1 MIVLRLPP
9 YPINITYDVPL
20 ASTNYLVTIENS
32 TRTVRA
38 SQVITSSAGKKVTLS
53 LAGDLIKYDHDYSVQ
68 IYKINNNADSE
79 QNIVVQ
85 DMLTVIRPY
94 VNPNT
99 LGVTATEI
107 AEATR
112 NESIA
117 RAIVDSLT
125 TRGFT
130 FERKILEVVGQGT
143 DYIPVWGTIYKIN
156 QVFENGK
163 IVYDINNTT
172 TGPALDGFN
181 YEVTKDRT
189 AIVKVPTDSSYYDSK
204 DRSERKPLKYRDAG
218 SDSFYTYAPY
228 ENYDN
233 MWTNTK
239 NTAVAFPE
247 GFDYI
252 IDYDSGYKVIPN
264 DIKDAMT
271 MIIDDLKCGRM
282 DHYKSYV
289 SEYETDQ
296 FKIKYDS
303 SKFAGTGNI
312 MVDIIL
318 EKYTTNFRT
327 PGML

>member
-1 MIVLRLPP
+1 MIILRLPP

-32 TRTVRA
+32 TKTVRA
-38 SQVITSSAGKKVTLS
+38 SQVIASSAAKKVTLP
-53 LAGDLIKYDHDYSVQ
+53 LAGDLIKYDHDYSLE
-68 IYKINNNADSE
+68 IYKINNNTDTE

-99 LGVTATEI
+99 LGTTATEI
-107 AEATR
+107 AEAKR
-112 NESIA
+112 NENIA
-117 RAIVDSLT
+117 RAIVDSFVG
-125 TRGFT
+125 RGFT

-143 DYIPVWGTIYKIN
+143 DYIPVWDTIYKVN

-163 IVYDINNTT
+163 LVYDITNTT
-172 TGPALDGFN
+172 TGPALDGFH

-189 AIVKVPTDSSYYDSK
+189 SIVKVPTDSSYYDSK

-218 SDSFYTYAPY
+218 SDSFYVYAPY

-252 IDYDSGYKVIPN
+252 IDYDSGYKVIPH
-264 DIKDAMT
+264 DVQDAVEMV
-271 MIIDDLKCGRM
+271 IDDLKCGRM

-289 SEYETDQ
+289 TEYETDQ

-303 SKFAGTGNI
+303 SKFVGTGN
-312 MVDIIL
+312 MLVDTVL
-318 EKYTTNFRT
+318 NKYITNFRT

>member
-20 ASTNYLVTIENS
+20 ANTDYLVTIENS
-32 TRTVRA
+32 MRTIRT
-38 SQVITSSAGKKVTLS
+38 SQVIRSSAAKKVVLS
-53 LAGDLIKYDHDYSVQ
+53 LAGDLIKYDHDYSLQ
-68 IYKINNNADSE
+68 IYKINNNSDSE

-85 DMLTVIRPY
+85 DMLTIIRPY

-99 LGVTATEI
+99 LGTTATEI

-125 TRGFT
+125 VRGFT

-143 DYIPVWGTIYKIN
+143 DYIPVWGTIYKVN

-163 IVYDINNTT
+163 LVYDITNTT

-189 AIVKVPTDSSYYDSK
+189 SIVKIPTDSSYYEAK
-204 DRSERKPLKYRDAG
+204 DRAERKPLKYRDAG

-228 ENYDN
+228 ENFDN
-233 MWTNTK
+233 MWINTR
-239 NTAVAFPE
+239 NPAVSFPE

-252 IDYDSGYKVIPN
+252 VDYDSGYKVIPN
-264 DIKDAMT
+264 DIQDAMV

-282 DHYKSYV
+282 DHYKSYI

-296 FKIKYDS
+296 FSLKYDS
-303 SKFAGTGNI
+303 SKFTGTGNI
-312 MVDIIL
+312 LVDIIL
-318 EKYTTNFRT
+318 DKYTTNFRT

>member
-1 MIVLRLPP
+1 MIILRLPP
-9 YPINITYDVPL
+9 YPISITYDVPL
-20 ASTNYLVTIENS
+20 ASTNYLVTVENA

-38 SQVITSSAGKKVTLS
+38 SQVITSSVGKKVTLS
-53 LAGDLIKYDHDYSVQ
+53 LAGDLIKYDHDYSVE
-68 IYKINNNADSE
+68 IYKINNNADTE

-99 LGVTATEI
+99 LGTTATEI
-107 AEATR
+107 AEAKR
-112 NESIA
+112 NENIA
-117 RAIVDSLT
+117 RAIVDSVT
-125 TRGFT
+125 GRGFT

-143 DYIPVWGTIYKIN
+143 DYIPVWETIYKIN

-163 IVYDINNTT
+163 LVYDITNTT
-172 TGPALDGFN
+172 TGPALDGFH

-189 AIVKVPTDSSYYDSK
+189 SIVKVPTDSSYYESK
-204 DRSERKPLKYRDAG
+204 DRAERKPLKYRDAG
-218 SDSFYTYAPY
+218 SDSFYVYAPY

-252 IDYDSGYKVIPN
+252 IDYDSGYKVIPH
-264 DIKDAMT
+264 DVQDAVE

-289 SEYETDQ
+289 NEYETDQ
-296 FKIKYDS
+296 FKIKYNS
-303 SKFAGTGNI
+303 SKFSGTGNI
-312 MVDIIL
+312 LVDTVL
-318 EKYTTNFRT
+318 KKYTTDFRT

>member
-1 MIVLRLPP
+1 MIILRLPP

-20 ASTNYLVTIENS
+20 ANTDYLFTIENS
-32 TRTVRA
+32 PKTVEA
-38 SQVITSSAGKKVTLS
+38 SEVVRSSAAKKVTLA
-53 LAGDLIKYDHDYSVQ
+53 LTGDFITYDHDYSVQ
-68 IYKINNNADSE
+68 IYKINNNVDPE

-85 DMLTVIRPY
+85 DILSVIRPY

-99 LGVTATEI
+99 LGTTATEI
-107 AEATR
+107 AEATY
-112 NESIA
+112 NERIA
-117 RAIVDSLT
+117 RAIVDSLI

-130 FERKILEVVGQGT
+130 FEKKILEVVGQGT

-156 QVFENGK
+156 QVYENGK
-163 IVYDINNTT
+163 LVYDIKNTIN
-172 TGPALDGFN
+172 GPALDGFN
-181 YEVTKDRT
+181 YVITKDRS
-189 AIVKVPTDSSYYDSK
+189 AIVKVPTDSSRYESK
-204 DRSERKPLKYRDAG
+204 DRAERKPLKYRDAG

-247 GFDYI
+247 GFDYV

-264 DIKDAMT
+264 DVRDAVVM
-271 MIIDDLKCGRM
+271 MIDDLKCGRM
-282 DHYKSYV
+282 DHYKSYIT
-289 SEYETDQ
+289 EYSTDQ
-296 FKIKYDS
+296 FTLKYDP
-303 SKFAGTGNI
+303 SKFFGTGNI

-318 EKYTTNFRT
+318 DKYITNLRT

>member
-9 YPINITYDVPL
+9 FPINITYDAPL
-20 ASTNYLVTIENS
+20 ANTDYLVTIENA
-32 TRTVRA
+32 TKTVSA
-38 SQVITSSAGKKVTLS
+38 SQVIRSDADKKVTLT
-53 LAGDLIKYDHDYSVQ
+53 LAGDLIKYDHDYSVE
-68 IYKINNNADSE
+68 IYKINDDEDSE
-79 QNIVVQ
+79 DNIVVQ
-85 DMLTVIRPY
+85 DMLTIIRPY

-107 AEATR
+107 AEAKY

-117 RAIVDSLT
+117 RAIVDALT

-143 DYIPVWGTIYKIN
+143 DYIPVWGTIYKVN

-163 IVYDINNTT
+163 LVYDITNTVD
-172 TGPALDGFN
+172 GPALDGFH

-218 SDSFYTYAPY
+218 SDSFYVYAPY

-264 DIKDAMT
+264 DIQDAMT
-271 MIIDDLKCGRM
+271 MIINDLKCGRM

-289 SEYETDQ
+289 TEYETDQ

-303 SKFAGTGNI
+303 SKFSGTGNI
-312 MVDIIL
+312 LVDIIL
-318 EKYTTNFRT
+318 DKYTTNFRT

>member
-1 MIVLRLPP
+1 MIILRLPP
-9 YPINITYDVPL
+9 FPINITYDVPL
-20 ASTNYLVTIENS
+20 ANTDYLVTIENA
-32 TRTVRA
+32 TETVSA
-38 SQVITSSAGKKVTLS
+38 SQVIRSDAGKKVTLS
-53 LAGDLIKYDHDYSVQ
+53 LAGDLIKYDHDYSLQ
-68 IYKINNNADSE
+68 IYKINTNADTE

-143 DYIPVWGTIYKIN
+143 DYIPVWGTIYKVN

-172 TGPALDGFN
+172 TGPALDGFD

-252 IDYDSGYKVIPN
+252 VDYDSGYKIIPN
-264 DIKDAMT
+264 DIQDAMT
-271 MIIDDLKCGRM
+271 MLIDDLKCGRM

-289 SEYETDQ
+289 TEYETDQ

-303 SKFAGTGNI
+303 SKFVGTGNI

-318 EKYTTNFRT
+318 DKYTTNLRT

>member
-1 MIVLRLPP
+1 MIILRLPP

-20 ASTNYLVTIENS
+20 ASTNYLVTVENA

-38 SQVITSSAGKKVTLS
+38 SQVITSSVGKKVTLS
-53 LAGDLIKYDHDYSVQ
+53 LAGDLIKYDHDYSVE
-68 IYKINNNADSE
+68 IYKINNNADTE

-99 LGVTATEI
+99 LGTTATEI
-107 AEATR
+107 AEAKR
-112 NESIA
+112 NENIA
-117 RAIVDSLT
+117 RAIVDSFT
-125 TRGFT
+125 GRGFT

-143 DYIPVWGTIYKIN
+143 DYIPVWETIYKIN

-163 IVYDINNTT
+163 LVYDITNTT

-189 AIVKVPTDSSYYDSK
+189 SIVKVPTDSSYYESK
-204 DRSERKPLKYRDAG
+204 DRAERKPLKYRDAG
-218 SDSFYTYAPY
+218 SDSFYVYAPY

-252 IDYDSGYKVIPN
+252 IDYDSGYKVIPH
-264 DIKDAMT
+264 DVQDAVE

-289 SEYETDQ
+289 NEYETDQ
-296 FKIKYDS
+296 FKIKYNS
-303 SKFAGTGNI
+303 SKFSGTGNI
-312 MVDIIL
+312 LVDTVL
-318 EKYTTNFRT
+318 KKYTTDFRT

>member
-1 MIVLRLPP
+1 MIILRLPP

-38 SQVITSSAGKKVTLS
+38 SQVITSSAAKKVTLS
-53 LAGDLIKYDHDYSVQ
+53 LAGDLIKYDHDYSLE
-68 IYKINNNADSE
+68 IYKINTNADTE

-99 LGVTATEI
+99 LGTTATEI
-107 AEATR
+107 AEAKR
-112 NESIA
+112 NENIA
-117 RAIVDSLT
+117 RAIVDSFT
-125 TRGFT
+125 GRGFT
-130 FERKILEVVGQGT
+130 FERKILEVVCQGT
-143 DYIPVWGTIYKIN
+143 DYIPVWDTIYKVN

-163 IVYDINNTT
+163 LVYDITNTT
-172 TGPALDGFN
+172 TGPALDGFH

-189 AIVKVPTDSSYYDSK
+189 SIVKVPTDLSYYDSK

-218 SDSFYTYAPY
+218 SDSFYVYAPY

-252 IDYDSGYKVIPN
+252 IDYDAGYKVIPH
-264 DIKDAMT
+264 DVQDAVE
-271 MIIDDLKCGRM
+271 MIINDLKCGRM

-289 SEYETDQ
+289 TEYETDQ

-303 SKFAGTGNI
+303 SKFVGTGN
-312 MVDIIL
+312 MLVDTAL
-318 EKYTTNFRT
+318 SKYITNFRT